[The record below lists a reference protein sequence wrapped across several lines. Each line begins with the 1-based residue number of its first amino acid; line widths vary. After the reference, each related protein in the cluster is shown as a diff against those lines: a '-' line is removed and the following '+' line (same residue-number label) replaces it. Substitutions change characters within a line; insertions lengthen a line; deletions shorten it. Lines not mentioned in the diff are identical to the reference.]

1 MLKLKNGNYLELKIV
16 DFNKCFIEY
25 EVVVK
30 KLTFIDKFC
39 VFVEIKLFAIL
50 GILTLS

>member
-1 MLKLKNGNYLELKIV
+1 VLKPKNGNYLELKTL

-25 EVVVK
+25 VVVVK

-39 VFVEIKLFAIL
+39 VFIESELFAII